1 MSNDMIALKGD
12 KLPAHLR
19 AKEKVENKFAAAQS
33 SGGYPV
39 VSIKGKVFHLQR
51 GDERTLIAKPDD
63 AEEPARALEVVIL
76 DTNPNKSKVYY
87 AGGYE
92 EGSKDAPDC
101 YSNDGVAPAADAED
115 PQSKKC
121 ATCPH
126 NQWGSRIT
134 ENGNKGKSCADSMR
148 LAVAPAGQ
156 LNDPMLLRVPAASL
170 KVLGQYGSQLA
181 KRGVAP
187 EHVVTRVGFDYN
199 VAYPALTFKAMGFID
214 EHQLAEMEEVMVSE
228 KETIDNITGVSGAP
242 STAAEK
248 DLPEEPEA
256 PKAKKDV
263 AKAFGSPSEGPEEN
277 ETSAKDKKDKKAK
290 KDKKKK
296 KALEQQAAEDGT
308 LAESQD
314 GSAEQDVV
322 DKKEPDAKSAED
334 YDSIEDAL
342 DNLDFDD

>member
-1 MSNDMIALKGD
+1 MSNDMIAIKGD

-19 AKEKVENKFAAAQS
+19 AKEKVENKFASAQS

-63 AEEPARALEVVIL
+63 DEEPARALEVVIL
-76 DTNPNKSKVYY
+76 DSNPNKSKVYY

-187 EHVVTRVGFDYN
+187 EHVVTRIGFDYN

-214 EHQLAEMEEVMVSE
+214 EHQLAEMEAVLVSE
-228 KETIDNITGVSGAP
+228 RETLDNITGVTNAP
-242 STAAEK
+242 LTPAEK
-248 DLPEEPEA
+248 EPDGGE
-256 PKAKKDV
+256 KKDV
-263 AKAFGSPSEGPEEN
+263 STAFGASSGPDEGEAP
-277 ETSAKDKKDKKAK
+277 KKAK
-290 KDKKKK
+290 KDKKDKK
-296 KALEQQAAEDGT
+296 KKKDKEQQAAEDGT
-308 LAESQD
+308 LEESQEA
-314 GSAEQDVV
+314 SAQQDVV
-322 DKKEPDAKSAED
+322 DEKEPVTKSADD